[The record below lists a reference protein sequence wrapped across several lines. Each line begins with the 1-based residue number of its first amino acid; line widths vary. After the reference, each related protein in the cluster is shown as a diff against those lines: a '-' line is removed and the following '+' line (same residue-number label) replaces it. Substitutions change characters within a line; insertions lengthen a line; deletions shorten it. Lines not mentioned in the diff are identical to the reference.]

1 MEAREGISSG
11 VTVIGAEAPSA
22 YHVAPRSEAPNQV
35 HVPDGGGGG
44 GGGGGGIG
52 GAPGIGISPVSVG
65 LDGTAKKKRGRPR
78 KYGPDGSVTMA
89 LSPMPISSSAP
100 SSNDFSSG
108 KRGKMRGMEYKQ
120 SKKLG
125 LDYLGKSC
133 ILVSLMSSMLIVL
146 VGNEYGFSNDFL
158 FVVPCS
164 EVSSVFV
171 FLMMN
176 YLFVVL

>member
-44 GGGGGGIG
+44 GGIG
-52 GAPGIGISPVSVG
+52 GAAAIGVSPVSVG
-65 LDGTAKKKRGRPR
+65 LDGTTKKKRGRPR

-100 SSNDFSSG
+100 SSNNFSSG

-125 LDYLGKSC
+125 LDYLGKLW

-146 VGNEYGFSNDFL
+146 VRN
-158 FVVPCS
+158 
-164 EVSSVFV
+164 
-171 FLMMN
+171 
-176 YLFVVL
+176 